1 MTNKLNVG
9 ILMPTR
15 GLLMQGDQPDD
26 IEQLISMAVTSEEA
40 GIDSVW
46 VGDSL
51 TAKPRLEPLTT
62 LSAIASR
69 TSLVRLGTAVMLG
82 PLRHPVSLAHAA
94 TTVDLISKGRIILGM
109 GVGGA
114 FNEAQRAEWK
124 NAGIDPKYRGGR
136 LEELLKNIQTSDAR

>member
-1 MTNKLNVG
+1 MTDKLNIG
-9 ILMPTR
+9 ILLPTR

-40 GIDSVW
+40 GVDSVW

-69 TSLVRLGTAVMLG
+69 TSLVRLGTAC
-82 PLRHPVSLAHAA
+82 
-94 TTVDLISKGRIILGM
+94 
-109 GVGGA
+109 
-114 FNEAQRAEWK
+114 
-124 NAGIDPKYRGGR
+124 
-136 LEELLKNIQTSDAR
+136 LLYTSDAADE

>member
-1 MTNKLNVG
+1 MTDKLNIG
-9 ILMPTR
+9 ILLPTR

-40 GIDSVW
+40 GVDSVW

-69 TSLVRLGTAVMLG
+69 TSLENMNPFAFDFC
-82 PLRHPVSLAHAA
+82 HA
-94 TTVDLISKGRIILGM
+94 
-109 GVGGA
+109 
-114 FNEAQRAEWK
+114 
-124 NAGIDPKYRGGR
+124 
-136 LEELLKNIQTSDAR
+136 LKDHRK